1 MSLSAA
7 LASKRRESDHV
18 YSGVTV
24 FVRTVI
30 RAPRRLVAR
39 ASQGSGLAPAG
50 ESGRVKWPEPLG

>member
-18 YSGVTV
+18 YSGV

-39 ASQGSGLAPAG
+39 ALQGSGLAPAG